1 MKYQNNPLNIRYNS
15 LNKWKKQ
22 INQKN
27 GFCQFSSIYFGVRAG
42 LVLLRKYR
50 YSYGLDTP
58 KKIISRW
65 APPTENSTLRYI
77 EFVCS
82 EVNSHISFT
91 GFLSSDRHIE
101 FDFFDFTDQSLLYR
115 FVQAM
120 CKIETGY
127 HLDLETFQTAL
138 VLVDANIRPFSDSL
152 YQKLLS
158 NV

>member
-15 LNKWKKQ
+15 INKWKKQ
-22 INQKN
+22 INPKS
-27 GFCQFSSIYFGVRAG
+27 GFCQFSSIYFGIRAG

-65 APPTENSTLRYI
+65 APPSENLTLKYI

-82 EVNSHISFT
+82 EVNSFLPFT
-91 GFLSSDRHIE
+91 DFLSSDRQIE
-101 FDFFDFTDQSLLYR
+101 FDFFDFTDESLLYR

-120 CKIETGY
+120 CKIETNFQ
-127 HLDLETFQTAL
+127 LDLETFQTAL
-138 VLVDANIRPFSDSL
+138 ILVDPNIRPFSDTL

-158 NV
+158 NL